1 MTTIKP
7 VLHHVTFKTSRLQE
21 MIDWYKAVVG
31 VTVNFQDA
39 NNAWT
44 SNDSAN
50 HRIAFLSVPEL
61 HDDPLKP
68 EHNGMHHTA
77 FEYASFGDLMS
88 SYARMRDSAIMPA
101 FSLHHGLTISLYYRD
116 PEGNFVEL
124 QSDCFGDWTAS
135 TKWMQTSDDFR
146 SNPIGTFF
154 DPELVYQAQEKGETF
169 EALSPRMRA
178 GAFAP
183 ATMPDIGLPEPEKV
197 TAGL

>member
-1 MTTIKP
+1 MIKP

-21 MIDWYKAVVG
+21 MIDWYKAVIG
-31 VTVNFQDA
+31 VEVNFQDA

-44 SNDSAN
+44 SNDQAN

-61 HDDPLKP
+61 HDDPQKA

-77 FEYASFGDLMS
+77 FEYASFDHLMT
-88 SYARMRDSAIMPA
+88 SYARMRDTGITPA

-124 QSDCFGDWTAS
+124 QSDCFGDWAAS
-135 TKWMQTSDDFR
+135 TRWMRTAEDFR
-146 SNPIGTFF
+146 ANPIGTFF
-154 DPELVYQAQEKGETF
+154 DPERVWEAHRSGESF
-169 EALSPRMRA
+169 EALSPRMRD

-183 ATMPDIGLPEPEKV
+183 DTVPNIGLPEPERV
-197 TAGL
+197 AAAM